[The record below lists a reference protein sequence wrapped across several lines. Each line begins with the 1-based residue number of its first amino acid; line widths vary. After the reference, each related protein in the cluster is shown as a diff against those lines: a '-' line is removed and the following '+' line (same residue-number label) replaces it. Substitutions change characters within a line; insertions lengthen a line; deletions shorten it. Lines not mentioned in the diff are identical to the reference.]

1 MLTKVKFTSNIT
13 QRILILSTSYMLTLL
28 NSMLLT
34 VQWCLRRICN
44 ILQLSMDNKAP
55 DEFF

>member
-1 MLTKVKFTSNIT
+1 
-13 QRILILSTSYMLTLL
+13 MLTLL